1 MNLGAI
7 KPVLAALALLATASA
22 FAQKTQLTVYTALET
37 DQLKAYEAGFK
48 SDLLDRR
55 LRVNGAVFLNKYKD
69 IQLTVNNCP
78 FPGVPPTPCAL
89 PVNAGTADVK
99 GAEIETEVWRLPAEG
114 LGRLLTTLP
123 RPMALGSVQLVDG
136 TRVPGFLCEP
146 GALTNAEDITRYGS
160 WRCYLN
166 APRL

>member
-1 MNLGAI
+1 MDRTTTTAAVYRLH
-7 KPVLAALALLATASA
+7 ALATEPP
-22 FAQKTQLTVYTALET
+22 K
-37 DQLKAYEAGFK
+37 
-48 SDLLDRR
+48 
-55 LRVNGAVFLNKYKD
+55 
-69 IQLTVNNCP
+69 
-78 FPGVPPTPCAL
+78 PGLVH
-89 PVNAGTADVK
+89 VGEG